1 MKRLIVAAI
10 VSIMPLA
17 FALPVAALGTCS
29 IGYTG
34 PDSNNQC
41 TSQTT
46 YTCSVTNENSV
57 TIVND
62 NDQVAAS
69 GTVTNSGNTQGGNG
83 VSGQVTNSNGV
94 VFNVSITNPS
104 ESPSTCVAVAT
115 VPATPEVPVT
125 PVQPPTGSGAV
136 AALPHT
142 SGDSLTPIVVAAVAV
157 LGIGA
162 LATYLG
168 ATIYRRLKS

>member
-1 MKRLIVAAI
+1 MKRLILAAI
-10 VSIMPLA
+10 VAIMPLA
-17 FALPVAALGTCS
+17 FTLPVAALGTCA

-46 YTCSVTNENSV
+46 YTCTVTSENNV
-57 TIVND
+57 TITNN
-62 NDQVAAS
+62 NDQTATS
-69 GTVTNSGNTQGGNG
+69 GTVTNSGNSQGGNSI
-83 VSGQVTNSNGV
+83 SGQVTNSNGV
-94 VFNVSITNPS
+94 VFNVSITNPI
-104 ESPSTCVAVAT
+104 ESPQTCVAVAT

-136 AALPHT
+136 AALPDT
-142 SGDSLTPIVVAAVAV
+142 SGDSLTPIVLAVVAA

-162 LATYLG
+162 VATYLG
-168 ATIYRRLKS
+168 APIYRRLKS